1 MRINTVQIVIAASG
15 IEQFQARGRYFR
27 LLETLSPVTVEFGRG
42 GTAYEALRNVE
53 AGAWA
58 RTTEEFDLVTITGT
72 PGQSVK
78 FVVSDG
84 EAGYDRLFTAIA
96 QANTLT
102 LPGGVTV
109 GTSEG
114 AVLAAGAR
122 RKVIFRADPGNSG
135 SIALGPAGV
144 TLANAPIVLEPGDAW
159 IEEVA
164 ASAPWRGISDTA
176 GQTLRVMTAS

>member
-1 MRINTVQIVIAASG
+1 MRIITVEITIAAGG

-42 GTAYEALRNVE
+42 GTAYEALEDVE

-58 RTTEEFDLVTITGT
+58 RTTDEFDLITITGT
-72 PGQSVK
+72 AGESVK

-102 LPGGVTV
+102 LPGNVTV

-114 AVLAAGAR
+114 AVLAAGSR
-122 RKVIFRADPGNSG
+122 RKVVFKAADANVAP
-135 SIALGPAGV
+135 IALGPVGV
-144 TLANAPIVLEPGDAW
+144 TLANAPIVLNPGDQW
-159 IEEVA
+159 TEDTA
-164 ASAPWRGISDTA
+164 AAAQWRGISSVA
-176 GQTLRVMTAS
+176 SQTLHVMTAA